1 MKNYNFVFLIL
12 LLIVVIFGATCNQ
25 GDDNV
30 SDTGTIIYVDLE
42 GGFYG
47 IIADGG
53 DRYLPDNLSQD
64 FQEDNLRISFEGI
77 ITDQPNIAMWGRTIS
92 LTKIERIE

>member
-1 MKNYNFVFLIL
+1 MKNYNFVSLIL
-12 LLIVVIFGATCNQ
+12 LLVLLIFGATCNQ
-25 GDDNV
+25 GDDKI
-30 SDTGTIIYVDLE
+30 SGDGTIIYVDLE

-53 DRYLPDNLSQD
+53 DRFLPENLSQE
-64 FQEDNLRISFEGI
+64 FQQDSLRISFEGI